1 MIRGG
6 GDQFGRFI
14 PIDQGLAL
22 LLASVLRHRQ
32 YLSLDRGCCQGL
44 GEGVLFRWTT
54 VMMLETIDL
63 ACMRGERELFSG
75 LTVTVTPGLLIAI
88 VGENGSGKSSLL
100 RTLSGLLPRER
111 GVIRW
116 NGTDIDELN
125 DDYRRQLTYLGH
137 LNGIKDDLTPIEN
150 LQISAELFG
159 DDRSASS
166 AREALQAVGLA
177 RPTQSLPTRVLSQ
190 GQKRRVALARLWL
203 SKRPLWILDEP
214 FAALD
219 DVGTSL
225 LTLQLSRHLETGGMA
240 VVATHQAVG
249 VRDESLRS
257 LRLPG

>member
-1 MIRGG
+1 
-6 GDQFGRFI
+6 
-14 PIDQGLAL
+14 
-22 LLASVLRHRQ
+22 
-32 YLSLDRGCCQGL
+32 
-44 GEGVLFRWTT
+44 
-54 VMMLETIDL
+54 MLETIDL
-63 ACMRGERELFSG
+63 ACVRGNRALFSG
-75 LTVTVTPGLLIAI
+75 LNLTVTPGLLVAI

-100 RTLSGLLPRER
+100 RILCGLFPREQ

-125 DDYRRQLTYLGH
+125 DDYRRHLTYLGH

-159 DDRSASS
+159 DDRSATS
-166 AREALQAVGLA
+166 AREALQVVGLGGY
-177 RPTQSLPTRVLSQ
+177 TQSLPTRVLSQ
-190 GQKRRVALARLWL
+190 GQKRRVALARLWV

-219 DVGTSL
+219 DVGTAL
-225 LTLQLSRHLETGGMA
+225 LTEQLSRHLDAGGMA

-249 VRDESLRS
+249 VRDESLSS